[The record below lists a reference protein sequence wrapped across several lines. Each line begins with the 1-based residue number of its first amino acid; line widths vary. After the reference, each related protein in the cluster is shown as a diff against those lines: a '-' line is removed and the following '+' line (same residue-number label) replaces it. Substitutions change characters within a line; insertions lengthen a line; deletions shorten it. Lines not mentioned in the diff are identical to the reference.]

1 MILITGL
8 TRSGTSLLFYLFVLS
23 KLHTGY
29 EQNHPSSILRAKL
42 TAVSSEDSY
51 ALRGC
56 GEFFVDYKEHCRRGN
71 FPEVIK
77 HPFMYEH
84 PQIKLNQLGLIADPV
99 VMTVRDTQSIIN
111 SEMDSGMRHSKTF
124 RNVVRGSDAWKRR
137 QESAEVDKLVRVPAK
152 QAALNEAYPNAIR
165 VEFPRY
171 VSDFDYLWD
180 RVGCLFPDDDKE
192 DLREKF
198 SSVADPELVR
208 F

>member
-29 EQNHPSSILRAKL
+29 EAEDRLKELLRQL
-42 TAVSSEDSY
+42 TAPST
-51 ALRGC
+51 ALRGG
-56 GEFFVDYKEHCRRGN
+56 GEYFREFKTACSENIYPD
-71 FPEVIK
+71 VIK
-77 HPFMYEH
+77 DPYMPNEKGPKHR
-84 PQIKLNQLGLIADPV
+84 LDSRGLTPDVV
-99 VMTVRDTQSIIN
+99 VMTVRNVESILS
-111 SEMDSGMRHSKTF
+111 SELDSGLRHSKSF
-124 RNVVRGSDAWKRR
+124 KSLKEGSPEWEGARANQEARKRINIPQRITDLIQTYPDAIK
-137 QESAEVDKLVRVPAK
+137 
-152 QAALNEAYPNAIR
+152 
-165 VEFPRY
+165 VEFPRF